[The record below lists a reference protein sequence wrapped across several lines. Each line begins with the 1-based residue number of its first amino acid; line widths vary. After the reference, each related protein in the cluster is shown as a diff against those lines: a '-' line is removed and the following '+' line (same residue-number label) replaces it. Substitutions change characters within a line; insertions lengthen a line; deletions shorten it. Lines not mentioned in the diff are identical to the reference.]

1 MVLLKTWTYLKI
13 TCTVSGSCMLGHSQ
27 SVSARSCTEPSRRRA
42 GWKVTQWHLT
52 RAFIAV
58 ESVRELN
65 VMMAFGYLLHRTPV
79 YRQLMA
85 AMLLHF
91 ASPNVFNAATSAI
104 ATLIANNSES
114 HVSTRC
120 AEMQLWSTSVCL
132 SVLKLLSAACN
143 KSLCYRCYVYIS
155 I

>member
-1 MVLLKTWTYLKI
+1 
-13 TCTVSGSCMLGHSQ
+13 MLGHSQ
-27 SVSARSCTEPSRRRA
+27 SVTARSRTEPSRRRA
-42 GWKVTQWHLT
+42 GWKVTRWHFT

-104 ATLIANNSES
+104 ATLIANNSEC

-120 AEMQLWSTSVCL
+120 AEMQLWSTSACL
-132 SVLKLLSAACN
+132 C
-143 KSLCYRCYVYIS
+143 LCWNCCLRPVIKAYATDVMYIS
-155 I
+155 LYNIKTVLFWRLPR

>member
-1 MVLLKTWTYLKI
+1 M
-13 TCTVSGSCMLGHSQ
+13 
-27 SVSARSCTEPSRRRA
+27 
-42 GWKVTQWHLT
+42 T

-120 AEMQLWSTSVCL
+120 AEMQL
-132 SVLKLLSAACN
+132 
-143 KSLCYRCYVYIS
+143 
-155 I
+155 